1 MNLHRLYWLQCKYWR
16 KWCALN
22 TVSRID
28 LHSFEYNSPRWIRRI
43 SRKGKKYCM
52 NISRHSLKLRTNESV
67 RWKFIALSCVI
78 FQWKV
83 KTDLSYHCQCAMQL
97 TSCLV
102 KVFKFNCIYSSAQ
115 RERITRIIFLFVKI
129 QQKSLRLNPS
139 RALFYVVHL

>member
-43 SRKGKKYCM
+43 RRKEKKTVWTYRDIHL
-52 NISRHSLKLRTNESV
+52 NFVL
-67 RWKFIALSCVI
+67 WKFIALSCVI

-83 KTDLSYHCQCAMQL
+83 KTDLSYHCQCAVQL

-102 KVFKFNCIYSSAQ
+102 EVLKFNCIYSSAQ

>member
-43 SRKGKKYCM
+43 SRKEKKYCM
-52 NISRHSLKLRTNESV
+52 NISRHSLKLRTMKIYCTFLCNIPMKSENWPVLPLPMCGAANKLFSWGLEIQLYLFKCTT
-67 RWKFIALSCVI
+67 R
-78 FQWKV
+78 
-83 KTDLSYHCQCAMQL
+83 THC
-97 TSCLV
+97 
-102 KVFKFNCIYSSAQ
+102 
-115 RERITRIIFLFVKI
+115 ITRIIFLFVKI